1 VTTLAMGLVPY
12 AQIIFLFGLAP
23 ARNAG
28 VVSDARWAAFQATK
42 GTIREATHLMKRTSF
57 SPQVRK
63 PVRHVDNAVLMLVSA
78 LGLGNLRIHRHPRWH
93 SEKVPHCL
101 FPF

>member
-1 VTTLAMGLVPY
+1 MGLVPY
-12 AQIIFLFGLAP
+12 AQIIFLFRLSP

-57 SPQVRK
+57 SPQVREA
-63 PVRHVDNAVLMLVSA
+63 VRHAGQRGTDARLCA
-78 LGLGNLRIHRHPRWH
+78 RAGKP
-93 SEKVPHCL
+93 
-101 FPF
+101 